1 MTDDCRSAAA
11 RYGTGTSLAG
21 HRPRGRNGAPASEGR
36 QPGCRGPRRYVKET
50 QSCEQPELDAAQ
62 RSGARGERHVP
73 HGSTYGSTA
82 ARAAT
87 RSGGPGDAQD
97 RGALDAL
104 GRDAAN
110 RARGLAAETR
120 SRMRADSSNARKLQ
134 ERVRAELGRVLS
146 HPQAIDVYVSAD
158 GCVCLTGPVL
168 MEEADS
174 AISAIQSVK
183 GVQEVDDRL
192 ERYATTEHAPS
203 LQADLTPPGR
213 RSALMPELMVADDE
227 SAGLPWQHGAGCRAW
242 LRSDV
247 RKRTDSR
254 SGVGERQLSHS
265 ANFVNSKS
273 QTPES
278 KQPICLRSL

>member
-1 MTDDCRSAAA
+1 MNNQNWM
-11 RYGTGTSLAG
+11 L
-21 HRPRGRNGAPASEGR
+21 
-36 QPGCRGPRRYVKET
+36 
-50 QSCEQPELDAAQ
+50 L
-62 RSGARGERHVP
+62 SGAVLGASAMYLMDPRTG
-73 HGSTYGSTA
+73 
-82 ARAAT
+82 ARRRALLRDQVVRAT
-87 RSGGPGDAQD
+87 HKTG
-97 RGALDAL
+97 GALDAL

-203 LQADLTPPGR
+203 LQADLTQPGR
-213 RSALMPELMVADDE
+213 RSALMQSSWSPTTKALVCLGSTALAVGLGYAATSGNGRIHDLE
-227 SAGLPWQHGAGCRAW
+227 S
-242 LRSDV
+242 V
-247 RKRTDSR
+247 
-254 SGVGERQLSHS
+254 S
-265 ANFVNSKS
+265 AS
-273 QTPES
+273 
-278 KQPICLRSL
+278 

>member
-1 MTDDCRSAAA
+1 MNNQNWM
-11 RYGTGTSLAG
+11 L
-21 HRPRGRNGAPASEGR
+21 
-36 QPGCRGPRRYVKET
+36 
-50 QSCEQPELDAAQ
+50 L
-62 RSGARGERHVP
+62 SGAALGASAMYLMDPRTG
-73 HGSTYGSTA
+73 
-82 ARAAT
+82 ARRRALLRDRVVRAT
-87 RSGGPGDAQD
+87 HKTG
-97 RGALDAL
+97 GALDAL

-134 ERVRAELGRVLS
+134 ERVRAELGRVVS

-192 ERYATTEHAPS
+192 ERYATTEHVPS
-203 LQADLTPPGR
+203 LQGDRTHARTPV
-213 RSALMPELMVADDE
+213 SIDAELMVADDE
-227 SAGLPWQHGAGCRAW
+227 SAGLPRQHRARCRAW
-242 LRSDV
+242 LRSGV

-254 SGVGERQLSHS
+254 SGVGKRQLSHFRRL
-265 ANFVNSKS
+265 N
-273 QTPES
+273 
-278 KQPICLRSL
+278 